1 MNPAASWILVTGASR
16 GIGRAIALR
25 LAAEGRALALHGRS
39 RSPALLQL
47 AAQVQAAG
55 GAARTLHFDLAD
67 RAAAA
72 AALEAE
78 LAAHGAPYGVVCN
91 AGMTRDAIFPALAG
105 EDWDRV
111 IGANLDGFYN
121 VLRPLVLPMIQRRQ
135 PGRIVALSSMA
146 GLAGNR
152 GQVHYS
158 AAKAGI
164 IGASKALA
172 LELATRAITVNC
184 VVPGVIRTD
193 MTEGLALD
201 AVLKDIPARRLG
213 EPEEVASLVAYLLSE
228 AAGYITRQVIAVNG
242 GMAS

>member
-1 MNPAASWILVTGASR
+1 MNATRQWVLVTGASR

-25 LAAEGRALALHGRS
+25 LAADGYGLVLHGRS
-39 RSPALLQL
+39 LSPALQQV

-55 GAARTLHFDLAD
+55 APSRSLHFDLAD

-72 AALEAE
+72 AALEADV
-78 LAAHGAPYGVVCN
+78 AAHGAPYGVVCN
-91 AGMTRDAIFPALAG
+91 AGMTRDGIFPALGAD
-105 EDWDRV
+105 DWDHV
-111 IGANLDGFYN
+111 LAANLDGFYN
-121 VLRPLVLPMIQRRQ
+121 VLRPLVLPMIQRRK
-135 PGRIVALSSMA
+135 PGRIVTLSSMA

-172 LELATRAITVNC
+172 LELATRGITVNC

-193 MTEGLALD
+193 MTEGLAVEE
-201 AVLKDIPARRLG
+201 VLRDIPARRLG
-213 EPEEVASLVAYLLSE
+213 EPEEVASLVGYLMSA

-242 GMAS
+242 GMTA